1 VGYVLVFLVFVF
13 ITVLAVLNVI
23 NAIFVNDAVDAT
35 VHDLDL
41 RSQAELAENRLMLS
55 RLTRIF
61 HEMEK
66 DRRDMVNLDSFLRH
80 MENEEMKVQLSLIGL
95 HFCDGVALFR
105 YLDVYNNDYLT
116 IDQFVMGCL
125 RLKGEAI
132 LIDMDVEIKQTRE
145 VVRDIEEMLIEILK
159 TPRVADRGAGAS
171 PASSDE
177 ALFS

>member
-1 VGYVLVFLVFVF
+1 
-13 ITVLAVLNVI
+13 
-23 NAIFVNDAVDAT
+23 
-35 VHDLDL
+35 
-41 RSQAELAENRLMLS
+41 
-55 RLTRIF
+55 
-61 HEMEK
+61 MEK

-105 YLDVYNNDYLT
+105 YLDVYHNDYLT

-159 TPRVADRGAGAS
+159 IPRVAERGGAAS